1 MAQGYAALSV
11 ITPGIKDIDSL
22 VSSAERA
29 AADVISGEITRAVR
43 DTVVNE
49 REIHEGDYIAISGG
63 EIVAV
68 RETPEDAVIMMLEQS
83 DIDLCEIITLFV
95 GKGVTAQRRAE
106 LTERLKEAYED
117 YEINVYEG
125 GQDVYDYL
133 VAAE

>member
-1 MAQGYAALSV
+1 
-11 ITPGIKDIDSL
+11 
-22 VSSAERA
+22 
-29 AADVISGEITRAVR
+29 
-43 DTVVNE
+43 
-49 REIHEGDYIAISGG
+49 
-63 EIVAV
+63 
-68 RETPEDAVIMMLEQS
+68 MMLEQS